1 MSVALGF
8 PLNVAAIIL
17 GCIFSTLLSVFNALG
32 PISNPTPP
40 TAALTEFY
48 HLPPQ
53 EKGKKK
59 KKKKN
64 EMNPPPADRLPKLPK
79 ISVVNKSQNE
89 EEAFELRSQL
99 EVIYQ
104 YWSVCL

>member
-1 MSVALGF
+1 MKSVRCCPFLF
-8 PLNVAAIIL
+8 DVL
-17 GCIFSTLLSVFNALG
+17 
-32 PISNPTPP
+32 
-40 TAALTEFY
+40 
-48 HLPPQ
+48 
-53 EKGKKK
+53 KK

-64 EMNPPPADRLPKLPK
+64 EMNSPPVDRLPKLPK

>member
-1 MSVALGF
+1 M
-8 PLNVAAIIL
+8 
-17 GCIFSTLLSVFNALG
+17 
-32 PISNPTPP
+32 
-40 TAALTEFY
+40 LTQP
-48 HLPPQ
+48 PPQ
-53 EKGKKK
+53 EKGKK

-64 EMNPPPADRLPKLPK
+64 EMNPPPPELPK

-99 EVIYQ
+99 EEIYQ

>member
-1 MSVALGF
+1 ML
-8 PLNVAAIIL
+8 PQ
-17 GCIFSTLLSVFNALG
+17 
-32 PISNPTPP
+32 P
-40 TAALTEFY
+40 
-48 HLPPQ
+48 PPQ
-53 EKGKKK
+53 EKE
-59 KKKKN
+59 KKN
-64 EMNPPPADRLPKLPK
+64 EMNSPPPVDRLPKLPK